1 MAAYTSS
8 RSGAQFFFGLLITCV
23 GVVLLL
29 DRLNVIDAYDYFR
42 YWPLLIILFG
52 AIKFIR
58 SKRPAGLITGVLI
71 MLFGGLLT
79 VDNLT
84 YFHVHFWQWW
94 PIVIILL
101 GASLLFN
108 TRSKWHTEPASD
120 QQGVGQELDSTV
132 SLFYI
137 MSGGE
142 RTITSQD
149 FQGGEI
155 TTIMGGCKLDLRQA
169 SIKNTTAVVD
179 LFIFWGGIEIT
190 VPRDWHVIMNGHPIL
205 GGMENK
211 TFPPTEATQKQLII
225 KGYAIMGG
233 AAVKNL

>member
-1 MAAYTSS
+1 MSSYRSS
-8 RSGAQFFFGLLITCV
+8 RTGAQFFFGLLITCI

-29 DRLNVIDAYDYFR
+29 DRLDYIDAYDYFQ
-42 YWPLLIILFG
+42 YWPLLIVLFG
-52 AIKFIR
+52 AVKFIR
-58 SKRPAGLITGVLI
+58 SRRAAGFIMGLLI
-71 MLFGGLLT
+71 MLVGGLLA
-79 VDNLT
+79 VNNLT
-84 YFHVHFWQWW
+84 YYHIHFWQWW
-94 PIVIILL
+94 PVVIILL

-108 TRSKWHTEPASD
+108 TRSKWQAAPAP
-120 QQGVGQELDSTV
+120 GMGPEADSTV

-149 FQGGEI
+149 FLGGEI

-169 SIKNTTAVVD
+169 SIKSSEAVLD
-179 LFIFWGGIEIT
+179 LFAFWGGIEIL

-211 TFPPTEATQKQLII
+211 TFPPAEATQKHLVIR
-225 KGYAIMGG
+225 GYAIMGG
-233 AAVKNL
+233 ADVKNL

>member
-1 MAAYTSS
+1 MSPYRSS
-8 RSGAQFFFGLLITCV
+8 RTGAQFFFGALLVCV
-23 GVVLLL
+23 GVILLL
-29 DRLNVIDAYDYFR
+29 DRLDYIYAYDYLR
-42 YWPLLIILFG
+42 YWPLVIVLFG
-52 AIKFIR
+52 AVKFIR
-58 SKRPAGLITGVLI
+58 SRRAAGFITGMLI
-71 MLFGGLLT
+71 MLIGALLT
-79 VDNLT
+79 INNLT
-84 YFHVHFWQWW
+84 YYHIHFWQWW

-108 TRSKWHTEPASD
+108 TRSKWQAAPAAGGP
-120 QQGVGQELDSTV
+120 GVGPDADSTV

-169 SIKNTTAVVD
+169 SIKSSEAVLD
-179 LFIFWGGIEIT
+179 LFTFWGGIEIL

-205 GGMENK
+205 GGMDDK
-211 TFPPTEATQKQLII
+211 TFPPAEATQKHLII
-225 KGYAIMGG
+225 RGYAIMGG
-233 AAVKNL
+233 ADVKNL